1 MARVSQ
7 GKVQAIAA
15 FWWAGLNPEWF
26 SPSPKAY
33 AGPLDF
39 NQPKSEKVSKFWRM
53 VSGRIL
59 GLGEKIIN
67 KNLERGEIY
76 NYSRESRKKKEK
88 NSCMGRGPCQL
99 PL

>member
-1 MARVSQ
+1 
-7 GKVQAIAA
+7 
-15 FWWAGLNPEWF
+15 
-26 SPSPKAY
+26 
-33 AGPLDF
+33 
-39 NQPKSEKVSKFWRM
+39 M

-59 GLGEKIIN
+59 GLGEEIIN